1 VIPPSSQI
9 EDTSL
14 VTGDLLIGDPMDQGP
29 APQRQ
34 PEAAAPPAGGTAA
47 RGRLVRRTDNK
58 LIAGV
63 ASGIADALGIR
74 PVLVRI
80 AFVVLTAAG
89 GLGVW
94 LYVLGWLVLP
104 PHRPHS
110 GQLAVLWVVALLWAA
125 GIAGGEDALGR
136 PTEAFARRLLETVW
150 VWPLAGA
157 VAFTVMTSP
166 AARRRWPQPTRRVQ
180 LGVLVAAGFGGLT
193 AAIGLRDT
201 LLAVG
206 LAAAVGLL
214 AAWVLV
220 LPGRLAPPLPTETLE
235 SLEARDRLALS
246 DARLKLQ
253 NDLRTTA
260 LQAIAG
266 LAVLAGAVLAF
277 QQLTADRQ
285 QATATQEL
293 TRQGQA
299 SERFTR
305 AIDQL
310 GSDRPEV
317 RLGGIYG
324 LEQIARQ
331 APDNRLA
338 VTEVLVAYLHRT
350 SPRPA
355 NPPTQPGDST
365 PVMEPLEARAP
376 EVQAALT
383 VLVRRRPLVTDPRLD
398 LSNLDLSGAYISG
411 EIVLVNIAFGIREGD
426 LRGADLH
433 GTDLRA
439 ARFFG
444 VYLRGADFR
453 GADLRGTDFERVNP
467 PGNDA
472 SNDSYP
478 GQIATPDPQDAELE
492 EADFRGALADRST
505 KWGLD
510 WRAEGVIMT

>member
-1 VIPPSSQI
+1 
-9 EDTSL
+9 L
-14 VTGDLLIGDPMDQGP
+14 VTGDLLIGDPMDEVP
-29 APQRQ
+29 APPRQ
-34 PEAAAPPAGGTAA
+34 PEAAAPPAGDTAA

-58 LIAGV
+58 VIAGV
-63 ASGIADALGIR
+63 ASGIADALGIK
-74 PVLVRI
+74 PILVRI

-110 GQLAVLWVVALLWAA
+110 VQLAGLWVVALLWAA
-125 GIAGGEDALGR
+125 AIAGDPLSRLFED
-136 PTEAFARRLLETVW
+136 FVRRLWETRW
-150 VWPLAGA
+150 AWPLAAA
-157 VAFTVMTSP
+157 VSVTVLTSP
-166 AARRRWPQPTRRVQ
+166 PARRHWPQPTRRVQ
-180 LGVLVAAGFGGLT
+180 LGLLVTAGLGGLT

-206 LAAAVGLL
+206 LATAVGLL

-220 LPGRLAPPLPTETLE
+220 LPGRLAPPLPAETLE
-235 SLEARDRLALS
+235 SLEARDRLELS

-285 QATATQEL
+285 QATATQDL

-355 NPPTQPGDST
+355 NPPKPGDST
-365 PVMEPLEARAP
+365 PVMEPMEARAP
-376 EVQAALT
+376 EVQAALN

-398 LSNLDLSGAYISG
+398 LSNLDLSGAYLNG
-411 EIVLVNIAFGIREGD
+411 EIVLVDSRFGIREGD

-439 ARFFG
+439 ASFFG

-453 GADLRGTDFERVNP
+453 GADLRGADFERVNP

-492 EADFRGALADRST
+492 EADFRGALADSST

-510 WRAEGVIMT
+510 WRAEGVTMT

>member
-1 VIPPSSQI
+1 V
-9 EDTSL
+9 
-14 VTGDLLIGDPMDQGP
+14 DQAP
-29 APQRQ
+29 EPQRQ
-34 PEAAAPPAGGTAA
+34 PEAAAPPAGGTTAA
-47 RGRLVRRTDNK
+47 RGRFVRRTDNK
-58 LIAGV
+58 VIAGV
-63 ASGIADALGIR
+63 ASGIADALGIQ
-74 PVLVRI
+74 PILVRI

-94 LYVLGWLVLP
+94 LYVLGWLLLP

-110 GQLAVLWVVALLWAA
+110 VQLAALWVVALLWAA
-125 GIAGGEDALGR
+125 SIAGGEDALG
-136 PTEAFARRLLETVW
+136 PTSVAFARQLMETAW
-150 VWPLAGA
+150 VWPLAGV
-157 VAFTVMTSP
+157 VAITVMTSP

-180 LGVLVAAGFGGLT
+180 LGLLVAAGFGGLT

-220 LPGRLAPPLPTETLE
+220 LPGRLAPSLPAETLE
-235 SLEARDRLALS
+235 SLEARDRLELS

-355 NPPTQPGDST
+355 NPPTRPGDPT
-365 PVMEPLEARAP
+365 PVIESLEARAP
-376 EVQAALT
+376 EVQAALN

-398 LSNLDLSGAYISG
+398 LSNLDLGGAYISG
-411 EIVLVNIAFGIREGD
+411 EIVLVDSRFGLREGD

-433 GTDLRA
+433 GTDLGA
-439 ARFFG
+439 ASFFG

-453 GADLRGTDFERVNP
+453 HADLRGADFERVNP

-472 SNDSYP
+472 SDDSYP

-492 EADFRGALADRST
+492 EADFRGALADSST
-505 KWGLD
+505 KWELD
-510 WRAEGVIMT
+510 WRAEGVTMT

>member
-1 VIPPSSQI
+1 VIPPSTQI
-9 EDTSL
+9 GDTSF
-14 VTGDLLIGDPMDQGP
+14 VTGDLLIDDPMDQGP
-29 APQRQ
+29 EPPRQ
-34 PEAAAPPAGGTAA
+34 PEAAAPPAGGTTAA

-58 LIAGV
+58 VIAGV
-63 ASGIADALGIR
+63 ASGIADALEIQ
-74 PVLVRI
+74 PILVRI

-104 PHRPHS
+104 PHRPRLI
-110 GQLAVLWVVALLWAA
+110 QLAVLWVLALLWAA
-125 GIAGGEDALGR
+125 AIAGDSLSRLFED
-136 PTEAFARRLLETVW
+136 FVRRLWETRW
-150 VWPLAGA
+150 AWPLAAA
-157 VAFTVMTSP
+157 VAVTVLTSP
-166 AARRRWPQPTRRVQ
+166 PARRRWPTPTRRVQ
-180 LGVLVAAGFGGLT
+180 LGLIVVAGLGGLT
-193 AAIGLRDT
+193 AALGPHQA
-201 LLAVG
+201 LLLLG
-206 LAAAVGLL
+206 LAAVVGLL

-220 LPGRLAPPLPTETLE
+220 LPRQLAPPLPTQTLDT
-235 SLEARDRLALS
+235 LEARDRLALS

-260 LQAIAG
+260 LQAIGG

-277 QQLTADRQ
+277 QQLTDDRK

-305 AIDQL
+305 AVDQL

-324 LEQIARQ
+324 LEQIAQQ

-338 VTEVLVAYLHRT
+338 VTEVLVAYLHRA

-355 NPPTQPGDST
+355 NPTPQPAESLRD
-365 PVMEPLEARAP
+365 RAP

-383 VLVRRRPLVTDPRLD
+383 VLVRRRPLFNDPRLD
-398 LSNLDLSGAYISG
+398 LIELDLRGAEVSGQT
-411 EIVLVNIAFGIREGD
+411 VLVNNRFGLREGD
-426 LRGADLH
+426 LRGADLR
-433 GTDLRA
+433 GTDLRD

-444 VYLRGADFR
+444 VYLYEADFRRADLRGADFQQ
-453 GADLRGTDFERVNP
+453 VNP

-472 SNDSYP
+472 SDDSYP
-478 GQIATPDPQDAELE
+478 GQLPPLDPLDAGIES
-492 EADFRGALADRST
+492 ADFRGTLVDSST
-505 KWGLD
+505 KWWLD
-510 WRAEGVIMT
+510 RPPEGVRTL

>member
-1 VIPPSSQI
+1 V
-9 EDTSL
+9 
-14 VTGDLLIGDPMDQGP
+14 DQ
-29 APQRQ
+29 APEAPRQ
-34 PEAAAPPAGGTAA
+34 PQAAASPAGGTTAA
-47 RGRLVRRTDNK
+47 RGRLVRRTDNR

-63 ASGIADALGIR
+63 ASGIADALGVK
-74 PVLVRI
+74 PFLVRI
-80 AFVVLTAAG
+80 AFVVLAAVG

-94 LYVLGWLVLP
+94 LYVLGWLLLP
-104 PHRPHS
+104 PHDQRWVK
-110 GQLAVLWVVALLWAA
+110 LAVLWVVSLLWVSDLA
-125 GIAGGEDALGR
+125 GSPLRLSFEDLVRGLWDTRWA
-136 PTEAFARRLLETVW
+136 
-150 VWPLAGA
+150 WPLAAA
-157 VAFTVMTSP
+157 VAVTVLTSP
-166 AARRRWPQPTRRVQ
+166 AARRRWPQPARRVQ
-180 LGVLVAAGFGGLT
+180 LGLVVFAGLGGLI
-193 AAIGLRDT
+193 AAVGLRDT
-201 LLAVG
+201 LLALG
-206 LAAAVGLL
+206 LAGVVGLL

-220 LPGRLAPPLPTETLE
+220 LPRRLAPPLPAQTLE

-277 QQLTADRQ
+277 QQLTTDRQ

-305 AIDQL
+305 AVDQL

-324 LEQIARQ
+324 LEQIAQQ

-338 VTEVLVAYLHRT
+338 VAEVLVAYLHRT

-355 NPPTQPGDST
+355 NPTTQPAES
-365 PVMEPLEARAP
+365 LRIRAP

-383 VLVRRRPLVTDPRLD
+383 VLVRRRPLFNDPRLD
-398 LSNLDLSGAYISG
+398 LSELDLRGAEVSGQL
-411 EIVLVNIAFGIREGD
+411 VLVDQQFGLREGD
-426 LRGADLH
+426 LRGADLR
-433 GTDLRA
+433 GTDLRD

-444 VYLRGADFR
+444 VYLYEADFR
-453 GADLRGTDFERVNP
+453 GADLRGADFERVNP

-472 SNDSYP
+472 SDDLYP
-478 GQIATPDPQDAELE
+478 GQLPPLDLLDAGVHS
-492 EADFRGALADRST
+492 ADFRGALVDGST
-505 KWGLD
+505 KWLD
-510 WRAEGVIMT
+510 RPPDGVRML